1 MISGR
6 IIWLASTLGALV
18 LAGLLIT
25 WPEVRGLC
33 PSCAPITV
41 AGIPSGQFVRVR
53 HAADL
58 DDVFANQT
66 GSDRFLS
73 GDIPRVF
80 VQALP
85 NDLDEIADAG
95 RRKQLFVQVVL
106 PQVLRLNEAI
116 RADRARL
123 IAIGKTP
130 VNVRSTANA
139 EWLVALA
146 LQYRASPTDHQ
157 SLLGRV
163 DVVPPSLA
171 IAQGAIESG
180 WGTSRFAIAGNALF
194 GQRTFDPNGA
204 GFRPKDVEDPNFKVR
219 RFESLMGSIWGY
231 MITLNTHPAH
241 AVFRERRARMRRQSD
256 AIDSIALAGTLTRYS
271 EEGERY
277 TSLVQNVISAN
288 NLRRFDDLQLAS
300 SP

>member
-1 MISGR
+1 MTSGR
-6 IIWLASTLGALV
+6 ITWLASTLGALV

-33 PSCAPITV
+33 PSCAPVTV
-41 AGIPSGQFVRVR
+41 AGIPSAQFVRVR
-53 HAADL
+53 HAADI
-58 DDVFANQT
+58 DVVFANQT
-66 GSDRFLS
+66 GSAQFLS
-73 GDIPRVF
+73 GDIPRIF

-85 NDLDEIADAG
+85 NDLDGIADTE
-95 RRKQLFVQVVL
+95 RRKQRFLQVVL

-123 IAIGKTP
+123 IAIGQTP
-130 VNVRSTANA
+130 VNIRSTANA
-139 EWLVALA
+139 DWLVALA
-146 LQYRASPTDHQ
+146 QRYGVIPTDYQ
-157 SLLGRV
+157 SLLARV
-163 DVVPPSLA
+163 DIVPPSLA

-194 GQRTFDPNGA
+194 GQRTFDSSSA

-219 RFESLMGSIWGY
+219 RFASLMGSIWGY

-241 AVFRERRARMRRQSD
+241 AGFRERRARMRQRGN
-256 AIDSIALAGTLTRYS
+256 AIDSIALASTLTRYS

-277 TSLVQNVISAN
+277 TSLVRNVISAN
-288 NLRRFDDLQLAS
+288 NLRRLDDLQLAK